1 MQDAPAKQDQ
11 IRLDPTV
18 RFLKWLVTAL
28 TVTMI
33 AGLITIEAV
42 FVIRYPSDNDEIPAI
57 PARITLPAGE
67 TPSAVTMGKGW
78 TAIVTDSGK
87 ILIFDSRT
95 GALKH
100 SYALTD

>member
-33 AGLITIEAV
+33 AGLITIVAV
-42 FVIRYPSDNDEIPAI
+42 FVIRFPSDNDEIPAI

-95 GALKH
+95 GALTH

>member
-33 AGLITIEAV
+33 AGLITIVAV
-42 FVIRYPSDNDEIPAI
+42 FVIRFPSDNDEIPAI

-87 ILIFDSRT
+87 ILIFDCRT

>member
-1 MQDAPAKQDQ
+1 M
-11 IRLDPTV
+11 

-33 AGLITIEAV
+33 AGLITVVAV
-42 FVIRYPSDNDEIPAI
+42 FVIRFPSDNDGIPTIPADI
-57 PARITLPAGE
+57 SLPTGE
-67 TPSAVTMGKGW
+67 TPSAVTIGKGW
-78 TAIVTDSGK
+78 TAVVTNSGK

-100 SYALTD
+100 SYALND